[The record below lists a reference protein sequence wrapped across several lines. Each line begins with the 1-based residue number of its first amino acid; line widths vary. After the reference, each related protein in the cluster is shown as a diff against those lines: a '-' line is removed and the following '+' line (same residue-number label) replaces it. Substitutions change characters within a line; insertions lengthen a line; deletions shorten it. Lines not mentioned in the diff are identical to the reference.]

1 MPVGYLALSLHL
13 LVVMNREIYRTVMLV
28 CAGVVLC
35 LMLYPRDYRAEAQQA
50 QPLHNATSSAAIT
63 AFQDRVSQ
71 YMKLHEQAVKKLP
84 KPSKESKPDKI
95 EVYQEGLA
103 ELIRGSRV
111 NAKPGEV
118 FTPDIAAHIRSLIKS
133 EFKGAR
139 LKELRSTVTEA
150 GIPATAVRVNY
161 PYPET
166 KELVDMPPT
175 LLLKLPELPK
185 QLGYHFAGRRM
196 ILIDREARIVVDY
209 LANALP

>member
-1 MPVGYLALSLHL
+1 
-13 LVVMNREIYRTVMLV
+13 MNREIYKTIMLV
-28 CAGVVLC
+28 CAGIVLC
-35 LMLYPRDYRAEAQQA
+35 LTLYPRNYRATAQQSQA
-50 QPLHNATSSAAIT
+50 LPSAPSSASTT
-63 AFQDRVSQ
+63 AFQERVSQ

-111 NAKPGEV
+111 NAKQGEL
-118 FTPDIAAHIRSLIKS
+118 FTPDIAAHIRSVVKS

-139 LKELRSTVTEA
+139 LKELRSTVTGA
-150 GIPATAVRVNY
+150 DTLKTAVRVNY

-175 LLLKLPELPK
+175 LLLKLPELPR
-185 QLGYHFAGRRM
+185 QIGYHFAGRRM
-196 ILIDREARIVVDY
+196 LLIDREARIVVDY
-209 LANALP
+209 FADALP

>member
-1 MPVGYLALSLHL
+1 
-13 LVVMNREIYRTVMLV
+13 MLV

-35 LMLYPRDYRAEAQQA
+35 LMLLPRDYRAKAQQA
-50 QPLHNATSSAAIT
+50 QALPSAPASPATT
-63 AFQDRVSQ
+63 AFQDRVKQ

-84 KPSKESKPDKI
+84 KPSSESKPEKI

-103 ELIRGSRV
+103 DLIRASRV
-111 NAKPGEV
+111 NAKPGEL

-139 LKELRSTVTEA
+139 LKELRSTVTGA
-150 GIPATAVRVNY
+150 DIPAKAVRVNY

-185 QLGYHFAGRRM
+185 QIGYHFAGRRM
-196 ILIDREARIVVDY
+196 LLIDREARIVVDY
-209 LANALP
+209 MADALP

>member
-1 MPVGYLALSLHL
+1 
-13 LVVMNREIYRTVMLV
+13 MLV
-28 CAGVVLC
+28 CAGIVLC
-35 LMLYPRDYRAEAQQA
+35 LTLYPRNYRATAQQA
-50 QPLHNATSSAAIT
+50 QALPSAPSSASTT

-103 ELIRGSRV
+103 DLIRGSRV
-111 NAKPGEV
+111 NAKPGEL
-118 FTPDIAAHIRSLIKS
+118 FTPDIAAHIRNVVKS

-150 GIPATAVRVNY
+150 DTLKTAVRVNY

-196 ILIDREARIVVDY
+196 LLIDREARIVVDY
-209 LANALP
+209 FADALP